1 MIYFYYTCIKMQNH
15 IYVSFTKLK
24 QNQKAIKKHIILEPA
39 YKIQY
44 TNWFSNSCSKL

>member
-1 MIYFYYTCIKMQNH
+1 MIYFYYTYIKMQNH